1 MTPTSISVH
10 LVEVLEDEAL
20 TVQDLARGARMQ
32 PEWVVT
38 HVEAGVFQPCAGGAA
53 AEWRFTTTTLQR
65 ARRIAQL
72 EHSFDA
78 DPQLAALAA
87 DLMEEV
93 AVLRQR
99 LQRGP

>member
-1 MTPTSISVH
+1 
-10 LVEVLEDEAL
+10 
-20 TVQDLARGARMQ
+20 MQ

-99 LQRGP
+99 LQRST